1 MAQAEQN
8 IEDLD
13 RRATKFERVAQSA
26 SNYQMWLRNELEAA
40 ELRRR
45 IEVLKRVA
53 KLPNVHSE
61 STLGFT
67 TTRTREPR

>member
-1 MAQAEQN
+1 MVQAEQS

-26 SNYQMWLRNELEAA
+26 SNYQTWLKNELEAA

-53 KLPNVHSE
+53 KLPTVRSE
-61 STLGFT
+61 GTLGFT
-67 TTRTREPR
+67 TTRAREPR